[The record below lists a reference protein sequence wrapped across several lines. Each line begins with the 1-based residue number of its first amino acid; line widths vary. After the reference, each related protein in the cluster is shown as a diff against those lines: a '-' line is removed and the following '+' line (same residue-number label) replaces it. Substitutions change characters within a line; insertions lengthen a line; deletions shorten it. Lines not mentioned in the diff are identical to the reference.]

1 MNIKHLNIMK
11 KTNLFVVSV
20 ILSLFSFYCQA
31 QFTQPSIPEQ
41 EVNTLRI
48 MSYNIRNARGTD
60 SGLNYDRVADVIYR
74 VAPEIV
80 AIQEADSATQRSGS
94 GFVLNEIAARTMM
107 YHTYGAIG
115 DFEGGKL
122 GLGILS
128 KEKPLYS
135 RTISLPGKEEARGLL
150 IVEFDKYIVCSTQL
164 SLTPEDRDASIPIIF
179 DAIKEY
185 KKPLFLAGDMNCDFE
200 SSSQNALQSKF
211 HTLNDF
217 KQATI
222 PVINA
227 PNIPYGCIDFIYGY
241 DKSRTY
247 SVLARQV
254 VSVPGSDHYPVFVD
268 VRVSAAK
275 EDIFR
280 TKPYLQKP
288 INNGIT
294 ISWLTNVPVHSW
306 VEYGKD
312 GKLDQ
317 QLHLYVDGQML
328 CNNKTHHFR
337 LENLEPGVTYSYRV
351 VSREITLYQ
360 AYKKEFG
367 HTAYS
372 DTYTFRIPS
381 PKDTDFTALVFND
394 VHKNFDLM
402 ERFAK
407 QIKDANLQYDFV
419 FYNGDCIDDPK
430 DEDQAVSFMKVLN
443 EIAIAE
449 KAPVF
454 YLRGN
459 HEIRN
464 AYSIGLRSL
473 FDYINGTTYGAFNWG
488 DTRIVMLDCG
498 EDKPDS
504 TWVYYGLNNFD
515 GIRADQAEFLKKE
528 LVSNE
533 FKQATKRILIH
544 HIPIYGGREG
554 GYNPCRAMW
563 GDLLDKAPFDICIN
577 GHTHRFAYHPKGS
590 AGNNFP
596 IVVGGGSQPNG
607 AYMLIIQ
614 KKGKQLTF
622 RALDVDGN
630 EKLKLDL

>member
-1 MNIKHLNIMK
+1 MRK
-11 KTNLFVVSV
+11 KQLCFLF
-20 ILSLFSFYCQA
+20 IFISLFTFYSHA
-31 QFTQPSIPEQ
+31 QFRQQPVPEK
-41 EVNTLRI
+41 EENTVRI
-48 MSYNIRNARGTD
+48 MSYNIRNGKNTNHKT
-60 SGLNYDRVADVIYR
+60 NYQQIADIIYKVSPDVI
-74 VAPEIV
+74 
-80 AIQEADSATQRSGS
+80 AIQETDSATTRSG
-94 GFVLNEIAARTMM
+94 GDFVLKEIADRTMM
-107 YHTYGAIG
+107 YRTYGAIG
-115 DFEGGKL
+115 NFDGGQT
-122 GLGILS
+122 GLGVLS
-128 KEKPLYS
+128 KERPLHYS
-135 RTISLPGKEEARGLL
+135 VVSLPGKDLPRGLL
-150 IVEFDKYIVCSTQL
+150 IVEFEKYIICTTQL
-164 SLTPEDRDASIPIIF
+164 SLIPEERQASVPIILE
-179 DAIKEY
+179 AVKEY
-185 KKPLFLAGDMNCDFE
+185 KKPLYLTGDMNCTFE
-200 SSSQNALQSKF
+200 SPSQNALQSKF
-211 HTLNDF
+211 VTLNDY
-217 KQATI
+217 KEATI
-222 PVINA
+222 PVINE

-247 SVLARQV
+247 SVMARQV
-254 VSVPGSDHYPVFVD
+254 VTVPEFDHYPVFAD
-268 VRVSAAK
+268 VRVCVPV
-275 EDIFR
+275 EEIFR

-288 INNGIT
+288 IDNGIT
-294 ISWLTNVPVHSW
+294 ISWLTHVPVHSW

-317 QLHLYVDGQML
+317 KLQLYVDGQML

-372 DTYTFRIPS
+372 DTYTFRLPS
-381 PKDTDFTALVFND
+381 PKDSDFTALVFND
-394 VHKNFDLM
+394 VHKNFELM

-407 QIKDANLQYDFV
+407 QIKDTNLQYDFV

-430 DEDQAVSFMKVLN
+430 DEDQAVGFMKVLN

-515 GIRADQAEFLKKE
+515 GIRADQREFLKKE

-554 GYNPCRAMW
+554 GYNPCREMW

-577 GHTHRFAYHPKGS
+577 GHTHRFAYHAKGS

-607 AYMLIIQ
+607 AYMLVIQ

-630 EKLKLDL
+630 EKLKLEL